1 MKEIINPFSFLTDE
15 ESAIEIKKIE
25 KEKEEIRRRH
35 GNERRGDL
43 VIPSTAP
50 RSRKP
55 IKQSNPFLNMCKKTF
70 EFIRDNLDVNV
81 NVGGGLSPIDPVG
94 VIQDPLDKLKPRIK
108 TQISAGPINIEVDSD
123 TVMKNLKRGGV
134 ITH

>member
-1 MKEIINPFSFLTDE
+1 VKEIINPFSFLTDE
-15 ESAIEIKKIE
+15 QSAIEIKKIE

-35 GNERRGDL
+35 GNERKGDL

-50 RSRKP
+50 RNRKP

-70 EFIRDNLDVNV
+70 EFVRDNLDINV
-81 NVGGGLSPIDPVG
+81 DIGGSVINPVG